1 MEQSTNLASESKASE
16 NISKPEDRVRSYL
29 VLLGIAGLVV
39 LLDQWSKSAV
49 RNNLAFGESWM
60 PWEWLAPYA
69 RVLHWGNE
77 GAAFG
82 IFQGSGDFF
91 TVLAIVVSLLIL
103 YYYPKIESGNWF
115 LRIAM
120 GLQLGGALGNLLDRL
135 NIGYVTDFIS
145 LGTFPVFNVADA
157 SITSGAA
164 LLLLFTWFMDD
175 KDAVEDSAEEQDVA
189 PA

>member
-1 MEQSTNLASESKASE
+1 MDQTTNLAAESKASQ
-16 NISKPEDRVRSYL
+16 STARPEGLLRSYL
-29 VLLGIAGLVV
+29 PLLGIAGLVL

-60 PWEWLAPYA
+60 PWDWLAPYA

-82 IFQGSGDFF
+82 IFQGAGGFF
-91 TVLAIVVSLLIL
+91 TVLAIVVSILIL
-103 YYYPKIESGNWF
+103 VYYPKIESGIWS

-120 GLQLGGALGNLLDRL
+120 GLQLGGALGNLTDRL
-135 NIGYVTDFIS
+135 NIGYVNDFMS
-145 LGTFPVFNVADA
+145 VGTFPVFNVADA

-175 KDAVEDSAEEQDVA
+175 SDVKEDSAEEQDAA